1 MSALSDAVRRG
12 RRISDD
18 VFDSLMYNSLLFW
31 VDDLTPYK
39 ARFDHDEVPY
49 TIRGWARNGVA
60 SLLVQLPGA
69 ESVIELRSDTG
80 IDADWIA
87 KHPWDA
93 CSRELS
99 SLELQRLSGQSHGL
113 GAFP

>member
-80 IDADWIA
+80 IDADLIA